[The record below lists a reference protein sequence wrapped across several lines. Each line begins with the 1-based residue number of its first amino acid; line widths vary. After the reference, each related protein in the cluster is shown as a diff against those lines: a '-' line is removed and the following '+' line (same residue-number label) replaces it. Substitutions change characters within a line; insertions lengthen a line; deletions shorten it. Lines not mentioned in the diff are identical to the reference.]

1 MFLVPDTGKKIE
13 RKKSFFFIACQNDL
27 STSGR
32 KKLPEIIQKRI
43 RTFEYPTPMIKDLR
57 NSIEEMTKFE
67 KIKEAKFK
75 LSSDFPSK
83 IAKFMFELNKT
94 NFPEVGKWS
103 MRNI

>member
-1 MFLVPDTGKKIE
+1 M
-13 RKKSFFFIACQNDL
+13 
-27 STSGR
+27 

-43 RTFEYPTPMIKDLR
+43 RAFEYPTSMIKDLR

-67 KIKEAKFK
+67 KIKEVKFK
-75 LSSDFPSK
+75 LSLDFPSK
-83 IAKFMFELNKT
+83 IAKFMFELNKV